1 MERFIFD
8 LDGTLLTNGFKKERE
23 YFKEVF
29 GEDGKRFFE
38 NAFKYLDDYEHQNIN
53 YDVHRLSEH
62 LKRETGLDINDSF
75 VEGWIEVGKN
85 EIDTM
90 EEGVMETL
98 EYLSLKGKDVIVLT
112 NWFTKTQVARLRK
125 SKLIDFINEVHCG
138 DTNLKPHRTTYLC
151 ACGEYEPSDCII
163 IGDNIEKDYYEPIY
177 VMKKTGKGKDDEK
190 RVYLHDEFDEYTRRD
205 KTVSYLK

>member
-53 YDVHRLSEH
+53 YDVHKLSEH
-62 LKRETGLDINDSF
+62 LSRESGLNITDSF
-75 VEGWIEVGKN
+75 VEGWIEVGAN

-125 SKLIDFINEVHCG
+125 SKLIDYINEVHCG

-163 IGDNIEKDYYEPIY
+163 IGDNIEKDYYEPQKYGLNAILY
-177 VMKKTGKGKDDEK
+177 DKNDKHDKSLRKIKRIDEIK
-190 RVYLHDEFDEYTRRD
+190 RMF
-205 KTVSYLK
+205 